1 MKVKKILVIGGS
13 GFLGSRI
20 VQKLGEKAVIA
31 DFLPPSYDS
40 KSLYV
45 NLNLL
50 NKHDINKVISEFE
63 VVINCVGQIT
73 SPINDCFSINTEG
86 IFNLVSAVNN
96 SNNVKLF
103 QVSTVSVYG
112 TTTNANELTKLNPET
127 PYASSKAFAEFIIS
141 NICNKDYCIIR
152 IPNIYGNGQQ
162 KGVFAYFKRSFI
174 SDKKLEFQNNGDLLR
189 YYLHVEDVAD
199 AIICAIRNNL
209 SGIFNLTSDDRYT
222 IRDLIDL
229 IEKFHSIKF
238 ESSFGINQP
247 QENIDLLDGFK
258 FKEATNFSPLN
269 KVEDYIK
276 LF

>member
-1 MKVKKILVIGGS
+1 MKGKKILVIGGS
-13 GFLGSRI
+13 GFLGSRL
-20 VQKLGEKAVIA
+20 VQKLGEQAVIA
-31 DFLPPSYDS
+31 DCLAPSYVS
-40 KSLYV
+40 ESPYI

-50 NKHDINKVISEFE
+50 NKHNINKTISEFDF
-63 VVINCVGQIT
+63 VINCVGQIT
-73 SPINDCFSINTEG
+73 TPINDCFKINTEG
-86 IFNLVSAVNN
+86 IFNLVSAVNSSN
-96 SNNVKLF
+96 SVKLF

-112 TTTNANELTKLNPET
+112 TTINANELTKLNPET
-127 PYASSKAFAEFIIS
+127 PYASIKAFAEFIIS
-141 NICNKDYCIIR
+141 NTCKKKYCIIR

-199 AIICAIRNNL
+199 AIICAVRNNI
-209 SGIFNLTSDDRYT
+209 SGLFNLTSDDRYT
-222 IRDLIDL
+222 IRDLINL
-229 IEKFHSIKF
+229 IEKYHNIKF

-247 QENIDLLDGFK
+247 QENIEFLDGSK